1 MTPDPSASVSTAAT
15 PSPADSII
23 TTGTHTA
30 DPAAAARVPRVI
42 AWLKRFAK
50 LWGFALFCVFVVYV
64 FRDVALPFVF
74 AILVAYLLAP
84 VVDRLCGVQLG
95 GRGMPRGLAVLL
107 VYIIILAVLGLGLG
121 YFIPKLSGDFAKL
134 FREAPELLERVNTEW
149 VPRAGAWVDQNLG
162 AGTTDA
168 DRPVVVRPPAPPP
181 RELLV
186 EPLPDGRYRVDVSG
200 FGLEVMPG
208 PNGRY
213 VIGPPVIDDQPE
225 RAGEGRWE
233 RSIKALI
240 QEKVQTGQLETKR
253 AIEYGQKFVTGVVAG
268 VARLVLVLMVAA
280 FILIDL
286 QRVRGFIRSLVPHAY
301 RGDYDV
307 IARGI
312 DRGLSGV
319 IRGQLIICL
328 INGTLTYVGLLLFK
342 VKYAILL
349 AGIASMM
356 SLVPIFGSV
365 LSSIPIVGIALV
377 SSGTFDVAQGLY
389 VLLWIIFIHMIEANY
404 LNPKI
409 MGDSA
414 RIHPVLVVFAL
425 IAGEHTYGLVGAL
438 FAVPVASII
447 QTFFVYFRRKGYARS
462 SVTTATI
469 P

>member
-1 MTPDPSASVSTAAT
+1 MSPDPSANAPT
-15 PSPADSII
+15 PSTSATAESIV
-23 TTGTHTA
+23 TTGTHTVDGA
-30 DPAAAARVPRVI
+30 SPARVPRAI
-42 AWLKRFAK
+42 GWLKRFAK
-50 LWGFALFCVFVVYV
+50 LWGFALFCIFVVYV

-84 VVDRLCGVQLG
+84 IVDRLSAVPLG
-95 GRGMPRGLAVLL
+95 SRRMPRGLAVVL
-107 VYIIILAVLGLGLG
+107 VYIVILAMLGLGVG

-134 FREAPELLERVNTEW
+134 FREAPELVERINTEW

-162 AGTTDA
+162 AGTSDGDGPA
-168 DRPVVVRPPAPPP
+168 AARPTPPP
-181 RELLV
+181 RELLL

-200 FGLEVMPG
+200 FGLEVTPG

-213 VIGPPVIDDQPE
+213 LVGPPLVEDPPE
-225 RAGEGRWE
+225 RGGGGRWE
-233 RSIKALI
+233 RSIKRLI
-240 QEKVQTGQLETKR
+240 QEKVKSTELETKR
-253 AIEYGQKFVTGVVAG
+253 AIEYGQAFVRGVVTGI
-268 VARLVLVLMVAA
+268 ARLVLVLMVAA

-286 QRVRGFIRSLVPHAY
+286 QRVRAFIRSLVPDAY

-349 AGIASMM
+349 AGIASIM
-356 SLVPIFGSV
+356 SLVPIFGSI

-389 VLLWIIFIHMIEANY
+389 VLLWIIFIHLIEANY

-447 QTFFVYFRRKGYARS
+447 QTFFVYFRRKGYVRS
-462 SVTTATI
+462 SAVTATL